1 MRTNLKLAVIVLI
14 AMSFIGVSD
23 AQTQKKKSG
32 SKKPSAASAE
42 EVSILRTTVST
53 QQQQIQALQADVQK
67 LMELNAHSQQSAQQ
81 AQNAAEQATSSLVE
95 AQTAVSQAQKAADH
109 AEFSAAEAKTK
120 EQLDKESGDK
130 KFDEVAGV
138 VRRFRPIGDIRVRFE
153 PIFQDLTPDRY
164 RARVRLRIG
173 VEGKLNEDFIGAFQL
188 ATGTTE
194 NDPVSTNFTD
204 SQFFSR
210 KPIGVDKAYLTYQ
223 PLKHK
228 WVALTAGK
236 FAPMWL
242 KSSSWLDPD
251 LNPEGGAE
259 KLSFDLKHTGLV
271 KNVSFVG
278 MQLVFNEAA
287 GSNLPISLGGD
298 SVAFGGQASA
308 TLQFTKRITTT
319 FAGTGLNWINSDS
332 VIKAVI
338 AKTLAGNRNT
348 NATFGT
354 GANVRYASKF
364 LYADFIADTTVKT
377 WWDKYPLRLTF
388 DWLDNPR
395 ANSDHNTALWTEA
408 AVGQSKDKH
417 DLQFGYAF
425 GRIEQDAVIAAF
437 NESELR
443 APTNILQHKFYIQW
457 LAQKNTTLSFTD
469 WIGRTLDRNLQNAAV
484 PVGLSVFQQDPYVT
498 RMQFDVIYKF

>member
-1 MRTNLKLAVIVLI
+1 MRTTLKSVTIVLL
-14 AMSFIGVSD
+14 AMSLSGTSD
-23 AQTQKKKSG
+23 SQTPKKKSS
-32 SKKPSAASAE
+32 SKKTTTASAQ
-42 EVSILRTTVST
+42 EVSALRATVST
-53 QQQQIQALQADVQK
+53 QQQQIEALRADVQK
-67 LMELNAHSQQSAQQ
+67 LMELNARSQASAQQ
-81 AQNAAEQATSSLVE
+81 AQNAAEQAKSSLVE
-95 AQTAVSQAQKAADH
+95 AQSAVSQAQKAADH

-173 VEGKLNEDFIGAFQL
+173 VEGKLNEDFFGAFQL

-204 SQFFSR
+204 GQFFSR
-210 KPIGVDKAYLTYQ
+210 KPIGVDKAYITYQ
-223 PLKHK
+223 PVKQK

-236 FAPMWL
+236 FAPMWM

-259 KLSFDLKHTGLV
+259 KLSFDLRHTGFV
-271 KNVSFVG
+271 KNVSLVG
-278 MQLVFNEAA
+278 MQLVYNEAA
-287 GSNLPISLGGD
+287 GSNLPVSLGGD

-308 TLQFTKRITTT
+308 TLRFGSRVTTT
-319 FAGTGLNWINSDS
+319 LAGTGLNWINADS
-332 VIKAVI
+332 VVQAIT

-348 NATFGT
+348 NATV
-354 GANVRYASKF
+354 GAGPNIRYASKF

-377 WWDKYPLRLTF
+377 WWDKYPLRLTL

-395 ANSDHNTALWTEA
+395 AASDRNTALWAEA
-408 AVGQSKDKH
+408 AMGQSKDKH
-417 DLQFGYAF
+417 DVQLGYAF
-425 GRIEQDAVIAAF
+425 GHIEQDAVIAAF

-457 LAQKNTTLSFTD
+457 LPQKNTTLSFTD
-469 WIGRTLDRNLQNAAV
+469 WIGRTLDRNLQNAAL
-484 PVGLSVFQQDPYVT
+484 PPGLPKSQQDPYVK
-498 RMQFDVIYKF
+498 RMQFDLTYKF

>member
-1 MRTNLKLAVIVLI
+1 MIAFL
-14 AMSFIGVSD
+14 AMSLSGASQ
-23 AQTQKKKSG
+23 AQVQKKKTSTR
-32 SKKPSAASAE
+32 KTLAASSD
-42 EVSILRTTVST
+42 EVKALRKTVST
-53 QQQQIQALQADVQK
+53 QQQQIEALRADVQK
-67 LMELNAHSQQSAQQ
+67 LIELNTHSQQSAQQ
-81 AQNAAEQATSSLVE
+81 AQSAAEQAKSSVVE
-95 AQTAVSQAQKAADH
+95 AQTALAQAQKAADH

-120 EQLDKESGDK
+120 DQLDKDAGDK
-130 KFDEVAGV
+130 KFDEVASV
-138 VRRFRPIGDIRVRFE
+138 VRRFRPIGDVRLRFE
-153 PIFQDLTPDRY
+153 PIYQDLTPDRY

-173 VEGKLNEDFIGAFQL
+173 VEGKLNEDFLGGFQL

-210 KPIGVDKAYLTYQ
+210 KPIGVDKAWVTYQ
-223 PLKHK
+223 PLAHK
-228 WVALTAGK
+228 WLLLTGGK
-236 FAPMWL
+236 FAPIWL

-251 LNPEGGAE
+251 LNPEGAAE
-259 KLSFDLKHTGLV
+259 KLSFDLKHAGFV
-271 KNVSFVG
+271 KNVSLVG
-278 MQLVFNEAA
+278 MQLVYNEAA
-287 GSNLPISLGGD
+287 GSDLPISLGGD
-298 SVAFGGQASA
+298 SDAFGGQASV
-308 TLQFTKRITTT
+308 TLQFGKRITSTL
-319 FAGTGLNWINSDS
+319 AGTGLNWINADS

-348 NATFGT
+348 NATIGVGT
-354 GANVRYASKF
+354 NVRYASKF

-377 WWDKYPLRLTF
+377 WWDKYPLRLTL

-395 ANSDHNTALWTEA
+395 AASDHNTALWAEA

-437 NESELR
+437 NESEMR
-443 APTNILQHKFYIQW
+443 APTNVLQHKLYIQW
-457 LAQKNTTLSFTD
+457 LPQKNTTLSFTD
-469 WIGRTLDRNLQNAAV
+469 WMGRTLDRNLQNAAV